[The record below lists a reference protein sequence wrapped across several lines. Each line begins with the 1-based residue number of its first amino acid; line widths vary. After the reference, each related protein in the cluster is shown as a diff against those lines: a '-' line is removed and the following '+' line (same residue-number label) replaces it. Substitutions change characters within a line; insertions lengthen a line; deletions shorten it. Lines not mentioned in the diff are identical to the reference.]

1 MVEERFG
8 IVPLPPGVRR
18 MHGRTWRHLV
28 GSVRVVRG
36 CAVRGMVVVCD
47 VFFGR
52 FGCVH
57 VFGLEVVEGL
67 LFFFFW
73 SGPTRHSVLV
83 SKLTGARMPLPFPHS
98 CGAFAHP
105 VQTFLGA
112 SCLQI
117 AHVILQV
124 YHA

>member
-28 GSVRVVRG
+28 GSGRVVRC
-36 CAVRGMVVVCD
+36 CAVLEGVVACD
-47 VFFGR
+47 VSFGR
-52 FGCVH
+52 FGCVR
-57 VFGLEVVEGL
+57 VFGLEVAEGP

-83 SKLTGARMPLPFPHS
+83 SKLTGARMPLPFPHKTLNP
-98 CGAFAHP
+98 FA
-105 VQTFLGA
+105 L
-112 SCLQI
+112 
-117 AHVILQV
+117 
-124 YHA
+124 